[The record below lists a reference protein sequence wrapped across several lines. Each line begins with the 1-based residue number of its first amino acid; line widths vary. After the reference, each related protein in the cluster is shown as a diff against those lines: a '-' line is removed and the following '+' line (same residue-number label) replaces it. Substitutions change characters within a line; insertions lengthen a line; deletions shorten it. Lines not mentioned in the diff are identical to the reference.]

1 MKERE
6 GEREGGKKEKERKK
20 EHAAGK
26 RPFRQRQLPGQKQG
40 LRWAET
46 VWGMFRES

>member
-20 EHAAGK
+20 EHVAGK

-40 LRWAET
+40 GET